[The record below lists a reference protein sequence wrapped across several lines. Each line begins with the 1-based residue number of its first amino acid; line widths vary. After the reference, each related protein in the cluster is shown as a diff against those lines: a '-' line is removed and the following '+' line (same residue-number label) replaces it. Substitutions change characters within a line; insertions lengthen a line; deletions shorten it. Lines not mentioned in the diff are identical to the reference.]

1 MKKSIYVVLG
11 TFFLTA
17 SAAVMLASCGHGE
30 GDSQGNITTSSIYT
44 QTSSVHSH
52 KASAKWEHDET
63 NHWHKCEG
71 CEEKLNVA
79 AHTFDEGS
87 ITTIATK
94 DKDGVKTYTCT
105 VCGYQKTEA
114 VAFVQG
120 KGTLSFNDSYTPGKT
135 YDKTPV
141 TAPVLTDCITNNPTG
156 AFSTAW
162 YQKVDGAYGSTPL
175 TEAPVNAGDYKVVVT
190 IAETDAFTAATAEK
204 EFTIAKKQLT
214 VTGTT
219 VYNKNY
225 TGETR
230 ASVKVG
236 TVSGFAPG
244 DEGIKVA
251 GNGKFES
258 ALPGTNITVTVTYI
272 LFGDG
277 SKNYLAPASET
288 FTADIVDY
296 AKFTVT
302 KAYTVT
308 GRGTAIEGMVDA
320 GVIKVGDT
328 ITLSGGSRSISAPVA
343 AIMVDGKTRSDVT
356 HDTSTTATTVALLLR
371 GVSLSDVAVGS
382 IFIKAYD
389 AEA

>member
-11 TFFLTA
+11 AVFAIASGAATLT
-17 SAAVMLASCGHGE
+17 SCGQARAN
-30 GDSQGNITTSSIYT
+30 DRKTSSTDI
-44 QTSSVHSH
+44 QSSSVHTH
-52 KASAKWEHDET
+52 KASAEWEHDET

-71 CEEKLNVA
+71 CAEKLDLA
-79 AHTFDEGS
+79 AHTFDEGT
-87 ITTIATK
+87 ITTPATK

-105 VCGYQKTEA
+105 VCGYQKTESI
-114 VAFVQG
+114 AFVHG
-120 KGTLSFNDSYTPGKT
+120 EGTLSINASYVPGKI

-141 TAPVLTDCITNNPTG
+141 AAPVLADCTTNNPTG

-162 YQKVDGAYGSTPL
+162 YQKVDGVYGDAPL
-175 TEAPVNAGDYKVVVT
+175 AEAPVNAGDYKVVVT

-204 EFTIAKKQLT
+204 EFTIAQKQLT

-236 TVSGFAPG
+236 TVSGFVAG
-244 DEGIKVA
+244 DESIKVYGDGA
-251 GNGKFES
+251 FAS
-258 ALPGTNITVTVTYI
+258 ALPGTDITVTVTYR
-272 LFGDG
+272 LSGTG

-308 GRGTAIEGMVDA
+308 GRGTAIEGTVDA
-320 GVIKVGDT
+320 GVIRVGDI
-328 ITLSGGSRSISAPVA
+328 ITLSGGKSSLSTQVT
-343 AIMVDGKTRSDVT
+343 AIMVDGKTTDYA
-356 HDTSTTATTVALLLR
+356 STKATTVSLLLR
-371 GVSLSDVAVGS
+371 GVSLSDVAVGNV
-382 IFIKAYD
+382 FIKAYD

>member
-1 MKKSIYVVLG
+1 M
-11 TFFLTA
+11 
-17 SAAVMLASCGHGE
+17 
-30 GDSQGNITTSSIYT
+30 
-44 QTSSVHSH
+44 
-52 KASAKWEHDET
+52 
-63 NHWHKCEG
+63 
-71 CEEKLNVA
+71 
-79 AHTFDEGS
+79 
-87 ITTIATK
+87 
-94 DKDGVKTYTCT
+94 
-105 VCGYQKTEA
+105 
-114 VAFVQG
+114 
-120 KGTLSFNDSYTPGKT
+120 
-135 YDKTPV
+135 
-141 TAPVLTDCITNNPTG
+141 
-156 AFSTAW
+156 
-162 YQKVDGAYGSTPL
+162 
-175 TEAPVNAGDYKVVVT
+175 
-190 IAETDAFTAATAEK
+190 
-204 EFTIAKKQLT
+204 
-214 VTGTT
+214 
-219 VYNKNY
+219 
-225 TGETR
+225 
-230 ASVKVG
+230 
-236 TVSGFAPG
+236 SGFAPG